1 MDQDKIK
8 AFAGKVF
15 EDMAG
20 GMAAG
25 LAYVGTRTGLF
36 RAMSGNGPMSMD
48 TIVLA
53 SGLKQRYVQEWLNGM
68 VCSKYLEYD
77 PDEKTFELPDEYSY
91 LLASEGS
98 DHFVGGL
105 FYALP
110 MMLGVAPRVAA
121 AFETGGGVPFEDYGE
136 DGILA
141 IDLMTRGL
149 YEQRFSDY
157 WLKSIPEVHATLEK
171 DGRVLD
177 FGCGAGRAVLAMAK
191 AFPRSVFTGLDLDK
205 SSIEQAE
212 DSNRQSGPLDN
223 LRFVSGSVSDLD
235 PQDQFDLITV
245 CDCIHDLTDP
255 IGVLKDLYSR
265 LKSDGTLFAI
275 EPKVADHLE
284 DNINAVGS
292 IFYGMSVFHCM
303 TQSLAAGGPGL
314 GTCLGPAGVEN
325 LVRQAGFS
333 RFEVLDI
340 KSQMNLFYAVR
351 H

>member
-8 AFAGKVF
+8 YFAGKVF
-15 EDMAG
+15 DDIAG

-48 TIVLA
+48 GIVAA
-53 SGLKQRYVQEWLNGM
+53 SGLKPRYVKEWVNGM
-68 VCSKYLEYD
+68 VCSGYLEYD
-77 PDEKTFELPDEYSY
+77 RDAQTFEVPDEYSY

-105 FYALP
+105 FHALP
-110 MMLGVAPRVAA
+110 MMIGVAPRVAD

-136 DGILA
+136 DGVLA

-149 YEQRFSDY
+149 YEQRFADY
-157 WLKSIPEVHATLEK
+157 WLKAMPEVHAALER
-171 DGRVLD
+171 GARVLD
-177 FGCGAGRAVLAMAK
+177 FGCGAGHAVLAMAR
-191 AFPRSVFTGLDLDK
+191 AFPSSGFTGVDLDA
-205 SSIEQAE
+205 SSVKQAE
-212 DSNRQSGPLDN
+212 DNDNQSGPLDN
-223 LRFVSGSVSDLD
+223 VRFLCGGISDLD
-235 PQDQFDLITV
+235 PEERFDLITV

-255 IGVLKDLYSR
+255 IGVLEELHGR

-275 EPKVADHLE
+275 EPKVADRLE

-314 GTCLGPAGVEN
+314 GTCLGPAGVES
-325 LVRQAGFS
+325 LLREAGFS
-333 RFEVLDI
+333 RFEMLDI
-340 KSQMNLFYAVR
+340 KSQMNLFYAAR

>member
-1 MDQDKIK
+1 
-8 AFAGKVF
+8 
-15 EDMAG
+15 
-20 GMAAG
+20 
-25 LAYVGTRTGLF
+25 
-36 RAMSGNGPMSMD
+36 MS
-48 TIVLA
+48 
-53 SGLKQRYVQEWLNGM
+53 
-68 VCSKYLEYD
+68 
-77 PDEKTFELPDEYSY
+77 
-91 LLASEGS
+91 
-98 DHFVGGL
+98 
-105 FYALP
+105 
-110 MMLGVAPRVAA
+110 
-121 AFETGGGVPFEDYGE
+121 
-136 DGILA
+136 
-141 IDLMTRGL
+141 
-149 YEQRFSDY
+149 
-157 WLKSIPEVHATLEK
+157 
-171 DGRVLD
+171 
-177 FGCGAGRAVLAMAK
+177 
-191 AFPRSVFTGLDLDK
+191 GLDLDK